1 MPRLWTTT
9 CRYAAVAMSI
19 DKWETAFGSSFHGAN
34 YALGQ
39 LVFYRTKS
47 QYKPKLEPNAQPA
60 LMAGWKLEFGLRY
73 KGVLIVLDY
82 EALREGKI
90 VSVQAPDRE
99 VYTRDS
105 VVFPLAKVAERA
117 LDRFSDPSIV
127 DLDPQSPLPIPFVED
142 SPEMKEKS
150 RRVYIT
156 FGRIQKL
163 GAAPGCRACLAF
175 TPNHTPE
182 CVARH
187 EEAFGSKTPGPEPNA
202 PSDELERLLD
212 EKLPPGL
219 DFEYEAS
226 LASHDPLDDDE
237 VPECP
242 PPLPDDVVDVDE
254 DPITGV
260 TSGLDVTASIACDA
274 ATILRQEKV
283 QEIFQDV
290 FNQGGQF
297 SVHGAT
303 ASPSEVDSQSK
314 KPKPNKN
321 RHNLPG
327 SNVLFEFA
335 CDKHSNLGTV
345 GSEHGVKVYRL
356 CKEDIDLEDPESI
369 DQLIQQVKALPG
381 CSIHCSIE
389 CKPWS
394 QWQRLN
400 QRKYPRLSASCEH
413 SSGT

>member
-1 MPRLWTTT
+1 
-9 CRYAAVAMSI
+9 
-19 DKWETAFGSSFHGAN
+19 
-34 YALGQ
+34 
-39 LVFYRTKS
+39 
-47 QYKPKLEPNAQPA
+47 
-60 LMAGWKLEFGLRY
+60 MAGWKLEFGLRY

-105 VVFPLAKVAERA
+105 VVFPLAEVAERA

-163 GAAPGCRACLAF
+163 GATPGCRACLAF
-175 TPNHTPE
+175 APNHTPE

-226 LASHDPLDDDE
+226 LASHDPLDE

-274 ATILRQEKV
+274 ATILRQEQV

-345 GSEHGVKVYRL
+345 GSEHGIKVYRL

-369 DQLIQQVKALPG
+369 DLLIQQVKALPG